1 MDRWPIMNDP
11 LNTLEGWLRVQPSD
25 NITGTERTNLLEDIA
40 TACKELRRV
49 LDLVNKEL
57 EDNQ

>member
-1 MDRWPIMNDP
+1 MNDP

-25 NITGTERTNLLEDIA
+25 NITGTERDNLLDDIA

-49 LDLVNKEL
+49 LDLVNTQL
-57 EDNQ
+57 EEQP